1 MAGGRQGR
9 LLPVLQLEMPRLP
22 AALPP
27 AAARKPRLRPG
38 GQTLDSRLLHAPLPL
53 LVAGSGNDRKL

>member
-1 MAGGRQGR
+1 M
-9 LLPVLQLEMPRLP
+9 LPVLQLEMPRLP